1 MEKSINNIGES
12 LFGELFKKK
21 HLWWYSLYH
30 MLKLDAYLIWERMR
44 ERLYGT
50 DVLCTLVLSFVCEG
64 R

>member
-1 MEKSINNIGES
+1 MISEIVKDFQEAREAIVDDP
-12 LFGELFKKK
+12 
-21 HLWWYSLYH
+21 YSLYH